1 MTTTSLEMSRKLDA
15 AGFRKDWCPLWFYVG
30 DTLFS
35 VEDEYFRPDIDARA
49 WTLDDLVTALGLDK
63 PWSDVHCKCPSPLNS
78 AWCIYEALEDHGLT
92 PDVLAQVWID
102 IQGGTP

>member
-1 MTTTSLEMSRKLDA
+1 MTTTSLEMSRKLKA
-15 AGFRKDWCPLWFYVG
+15 AGFFNPPHRGIYIDNP
-30 DTLFS
+30 TFS
-35 VEDEYFRPDIDARA
+35 PDGLLRA
-49 WTLDDLVTALGLDK
+49 TLDDLVTALGLDK

-102 IQGGTP
+102 IQTEGGGLDEP